1 MLRRILN
8 PPKDCRHDAVR
19 TIPGTGVYGIERTV
33 CDLCDQTFLRRTD
46 GSEPGAL
53 FKSKH
58 EGAVPVSPTADLG
71 VSA

>member
-1 MLRRILN
+1 MLNRILN

-33 CDLCDQTFLRRTD
+33 CEICEQTFLRRTD

-53 FKSKH
+53 FKNTS
-58 EGAVPVSPTADLG
+58 EGAVPVSPEARID